1 MVNYQELIVLLIT
14 GIAFAV
20 AGFKIYRKFTDPL
33 KGCSGC
39 ASDCSGCQ
47 LQDLKKEIEE
57 KRKEKELNDAIEIK
71 QVEA

>member
-1 MVNYQELIVLLIT
+1 MAEYQELVVLAIT

-20 AGFKIYRKFTDPL
+20 AGVKIYRKFTDPL

-47 LQDLKKEIEE
+47 LQDLKKEIEDN
-57 KRKEKELNDAIEIK
+57 KKKKESAETIK
-71 QVEA
+71 ISQLKA

>member
-20 AGFKIYRKFTDPL
+20 AGIKIYRKFTDPL

-39 ASDCSGCQ
+39 ASDCAGCQ

-57 KRKEKELNDAIEIK
+57 NKKKKESPEVIK
-71 QVEA
+71 INQLKA